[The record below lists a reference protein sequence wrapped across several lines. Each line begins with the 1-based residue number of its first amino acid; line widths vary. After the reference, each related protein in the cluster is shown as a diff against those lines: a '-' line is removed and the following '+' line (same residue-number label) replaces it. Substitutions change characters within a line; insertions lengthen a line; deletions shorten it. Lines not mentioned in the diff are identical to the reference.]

1 MTTAPDSKQRM
12 ISATAT
18 LLQRQGYHATGLN
31 QIVKEARAPKGS
43 LYFHF
48 PGGKEELAET
58 ALAEAGKQTRD
69 ELLAVV
75 AAQPD
80 PPHAIAAVVEW
91 FADRLVA
98 SSFADGCPVAT
109 VALEAAATT
118 PRLQQACARHYGD
131 WQGMMSAYLSQF
143 GMPAA
148 DAQSLAALALASIE
162 GALLLARAHRDVAI
176 LRQIGQELRALVAAR
191 LSARAPRT

>member
-1 MTTAPDSKQRM
+1 MTIAPDSKQRM
-12 ISATAT
+12 IAATAT
-18 LLQRQGYHATGLN
+18 LMQRQGYHATGLN

-69 ELLAVV
+69 ELLAIV

-80 PPHAIAAVVEW
+80 PAHAITAVVEW
-91 FADRLVA
+91 FSQRLVA
-98 SSFADGCPVAT
+98 SDFADGCPVAT
-109 VALEAAATT
+109 VALEAAAST

-131 WQGMMSAYLSQF
+131 WQAMMAAYLESF
-143 GMPAA
+143 GLPTASARSM
-148 DAQSLAALALASIE
+148 AALALASIE
-162 GALLLARAHRDVAI
+162 GALLLARAYRDVAI
-176 LRQIGQELRALVAAR
+176 LREIGQELRALVDAR
-191 LSARAPRT
+191 LSSVPA

>member
-18 LLQRQGYHATGLN
+18 LMQRQGYHATGLN
-31 QIVKEARAPKGS
+31 QIVKQARAPKGS

-58 ALAEAGKQTRD
+58 ALADAGKKTRD
-69 ELLAVV
+69 ELFAVV

-80 PPHAIAAVVEW
+80 PARAIEAVVEW
-91 FADRLVA
+91 FAERLIA
-98 SSFADGCPVAT
+98 SDFADGCPVAT
-109 VALEAAATT
+109 VALEAAATA

-131 WQGMMSAYLSQF
+131 WQAMMTAYLQELGVQAETARSTATF
-143 GMPAA
+143 A
-148 DAQSLAALALASIE
+148 LAAIE
-162 GALLLARAHRDVAI
+162 GALLLSRAHRDVGM
-176 LRQIGQELRALVAAR
+176 LRQVGAELRALVQAGVLAAH
-191 LSARAPRT
+191 A

>member
-18 LLQRQGYHATGLN
+18 LMQRQGYHATGLN
-31 QIVKEARAPKGS
+31 QIVKEAKAPKGS

-58 ALAEAGKQTRD
+58 ALDEAGRATRQ

-80 PPHAIAAVVEW
+80 PRHAISAVVEW
-91 FADRLVA
+91 FSARLIA
-98 SSFADGCPVAT
+98 SGFTDGCPVAT

-131 WQGMMSAYLSQF
+131 WLAMMRAYLQQF
-143 GMPAA
+143 GME
-148 DAQSLAALALASIE
+148 AALAQSTAAFALAAIE
-162 GALLLARAHRDVAI
+162 GALLLARAHRDVTV
-176 LRQIGQELRALVAAR
+176 LQEVGQELRALVDAR
-191 LSARAPRT
+191 LPAPAAPT